1 LIPETKTKQEPT
13 LPEGLSQE
21 VTGLEALE
29 GERPI
34 PERLFDLSGF
44 WEVRAGLRT
53 QEDRHEKD
61 ASLGE
66 TRLQLQA
73 ETYSEKT
80 SATLTADFLFDP
92 VLDRH
97 SVRLEKGEG
106 FLDIRE
112 ANFVITPASLVDV
125 KVGRQILTWGTGDL
139 IFINDL
145 FPKDWNAFFI
155 GRDEEYLKAPSDAVK
170 ASFFTSLANLNIVYS
185 LRFDADRFI
194 DGRRLSYYNN
204 ALERLAGRDAIVK
217 ADKPDDWFED
227 DETAVRVYRNIRGY
241 EVAVYG
247 YQGFWKSPA
256 GTDPSSEKATFPG
269 LWVYGASMRGN
280 MFRGIGHAEF
290 GYYDSEDDRSGDDP
304 SVRNSELRILVGYEQ
319 EVAKELT
326 LGVQYYLEY
335 MMGHDDYRRTLPAG
349 IPRGDEDRHVFTV
362 RVIKLLMN
370 QNLTL
375 SLFSFYSP
383 SDQDAYLR
391 PKSQYK
397 IDDHWSAEVGGN
409 IFLGKDEHTFF
420 GQFEKNTNVYGG
432 VRYSF

>member
-1 LIPETKTKQEPT
+1 
-13 LPEGLSQE
+13 
-21 VTGLEALE
+21 
-29 GERPI
+29 
-34 PERLFDLSGF
+34 
-44 WEVRAGLRT
+44 
-53 QEDRHEKD
+53 
-61 ASLGE
+61 
-66 TRLQLQA
+66 
-73 ETYSEKT
+73 
-80 SATLTADFLFDP
+80 
-92 VLDRH
+92 
-97 SVRLEKGEG
+97 
-106 FLDIRE
+106 
-112 ANFVITPASLVDV
+112 
-125 KVGRQILTWGTGDL
+125 
-139 IFINDL
+139 
-145 FPKDWNAFFI
+145 
-155 GRDEEYLKAPSDAVK
+155 
-170 ASFFTSLANLNIVYS
+170 
-185 LRFDADRFI
+185 
-194 DGRRLSYYNN
+194 
-204 ALERLAGRDAIVK
+204 
-217 ADKPDDWFED
+217 
-227 DETAVRVYRNIRGY
+227 
-241 EVAVYG
+241 
-247 YQGFWKSPA
+247 
-256 GTDPSSEKATFPG
+256 
-269 LWVYGASMRGN
+269 